1 MKKSRQLRLSRRSH
15 RSKSLNLDEAG
26 NPIKPSALEK
36 VKTVIG
42 VPDNASSEEFGSPVE
57 DNDIPDKNSCDE
69 FLTPDEDEDQVEVV
83 ENDQFYDVKSSPK
96 IQKSRHLGKLAR
108 HPPTP
113 IPSELCPTCPSTGHR
128 GTGSSLGMMRG

>member
-1 MKKSRQLRLSRRSH
+1 MKKSRQLRLSRRSQ

-69 FLTPDEDEDQVEVV
+69 FLTPDEDEDQ
-83 ENDQFYDVKSSPK
+83 SSR
-96 IQKSRHLGKLAR
+96 S
-108 HPPTP
+108 
-113 IPSELCPTCPSTGHR
+113 C
-128 GTGSSLGMMRG
+128 